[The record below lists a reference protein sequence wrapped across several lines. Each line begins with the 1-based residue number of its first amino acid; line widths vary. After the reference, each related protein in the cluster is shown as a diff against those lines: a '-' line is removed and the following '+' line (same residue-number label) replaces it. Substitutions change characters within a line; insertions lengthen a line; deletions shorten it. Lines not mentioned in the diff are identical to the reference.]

1 MINVKGETIT
11 GTFVV
16 CSLMCKNNNICK
28 FHKYNKIIPDEA
40 YVICFRNKPKCFVTK
55 EYGTLTD
62 WAIVSRQNYLDTTQD
77 GSTICGT
84 GPRVRIDYINNN
96 WTTN

>member
-1 MINVKGETIT
+1 MINVKCETIT

-16 CSLMCKNNNICK
+16 CSLMCNNNNTCK

-40 YVICFRNKPKCFVTK
+40 YVIYFKNKPKCFVAK
-55 EYGTLTD
+55 EYKTFTD
-62 WAIVSRQNYLDTTQD
+62 WAIASRQNYLDTFATQNE
-77 GSTICGT
+77 GTIF
-84 GPRVRIDYINNN
+84 RIDYINNN

>member
-16 CSLMCKNNNICK
+16 CSLMCKNNNTCK

-40 YVICFRNKPKCFVTK
+40 YVIYFRNKPKCFVTK
-55 EYGTLTD
+55 EYKTLTD
-62 WAIVSRQNYLDTTQD
+62 WAIAPRQNYLYTFDTHN
-77 GSTICGT
+77 GRTIFRT
-84 GPRVRIDYINNN
+84 DYINNN

>member
-1 MINVKGETIT
+1 MINVKCETIT

-16 CSLMCKNNNICK
+16 CSLMCNNNNTCK

-40 YVICFRNKPKCFVTK
+40 YVIYFKNKPKCFVTK
-55 EYGTLTD
+55 GYKTFTD
-62 WAIVSRQNYLDTTQD
+62 WAIVSRQNYLDTFATQNE
-77 GSTICGT
+77 GTIF
-84 GPRVRIDYINNN
+84 RIDYINNN